1 MSAFSSTPLL
11 PTLVESLS
19 EQGLVQPTEVQSQT
33 LKPLLDGRCLLGVS
47 ETGSGKTLAYVL
59 PMLHSLKTL
68 ELNGSSV
75 SKPRRPRGLILVP
88 GRELGEQVS
97 RVLKGL
103 THRTR
108 LRVRTVLGG
117 SAKKVA
123 RRSVAAPFEI
133 LVATPGRLTQLL
145 DSGDLSLKDV
155 RTLVIDE
162 ADQMVDPG
170 FLPVAQRIL
179 KSCPPKVQVV
189 LFSATLPSSLDGV
202 ISSLFPSAPVRVR
215 THGSTRLVATLKT
228 INRNVVGGD
237 RKSALLQVL
246 SEGASSAGTM
256 VFVNTRA
263 QLDRVSGWLSN
274 AGLAHSSYRGQMER
288 QERRISLA
296 KFRSGEVDVLI
307 TTDLGGRGLDIERVE
322 RVVNVHL
329 PKDLDNYLHRVG
341 RTARAGRAGVVVNL
355 VTQRDHLLLTKVRRR
370 EERARR

>member
-1 MSAFSSTPLL
+1 MSTFSATPLL
-11 PTLVESLS
+11 PTLIESLS
-19 EQGLVQPTEVQSQT
+19 EQGLIQPTEIQSKT

-103 THRTR
+103 THHTR

-189 LFSATLPSSLDGV
+189 LFSATLPSTLDGV
-202 ISSLFPSAPVRVR
+202 IGSLFPSEPVRVR

-228 INRNVVGGD
+228 INHNVVRGD
-237 RKSALLQVL
+237 RKSELLKVL
-246 SEGASSAGTM
+246 AEATGVGTM
-256 VFVNTRA
+256 VFVNTRE
-263 QLDRVSGWLSN
+263 QLDRVAGWLHN
-274 AGLAHSSYRGQMER
+274 AGVSHSSYRGQMER

-355 VTQRDHLLLTKVRRR
+355 VTQRDHPLLTKVRRR
-370 EERARR
+370 EERAQR